1 MIISE
6 MFTSIDGEARRAGEL
21 ALFIRSIGCNLR
33 CKYCDSVYT
42 FQADESTKN
51 MPVDEI
57 VNKCKEEGIRNI
69 TFTGGEPLLQK
80 DSDELIEALAN
91 NGFDVSIET
100 NGSIDFSER
109 SWFKNNTPNVWVCAD
124 YKMNFSGMS
133 NNMLDLEKFAQLRSQ
148 DVLKMVVAESDLPQA
163 LNIIN
168 TVRNLG
174 SKCFIYLSPVFG
186 EIEASKIVDFMKE
199 NNLQD
204 KIRVQLQ
211 MHKYIW
217 DPKKRGV

>member
-6 MFTSIDGEARRAGEL
+6 MFTSIDGEARRVGEL

-51 MPVDEI
+51 MSVDEI

-91 NGFDVSIET
+91 NGFDVMT
-100 NGSIDFSER
+100 
-109 SWFKNNTPNVWVCAD
+109 
-124 YKMNFSGMS
+124 
-133 NNMLDLEKFAQLRSQ
+133 
-148 DVLKMVVAESDLPQA
+148 
-163 LNIIN
+163 
-168 TVRNLG
+168 
-174 SKCFIYLSPVFG
+174 
-186 EIEASKIVDFMKE
+186 
-199 NNLQD
+199 
-204 KIRVQLQ
+204 
-211 MHKYIW
+211 
-217 DPKKRGV
+217 